1 MVKKGILLVSF
12 GTAAAEAWEK
22 TLGLLAG
29 EVRESFPDVP
39 VYEAITS
46 PTIRQM
52 WAKRGWNMP
61 DVPGAL
67 EEMAAHGVEAVT
79 VLPTFLIAGMEYQ
92 RLVLDCGRRAERF
105 SSFLLA
111 PPLLDRPQELVRVAE
126 ILLERQS
133 PLPEDTALVLMGHG
147 TNHRGDFAY
156 GAMDCVFRELGQP
169 NVFVA
174 TVEGYLGL
182 EGLKKRLEERTP
194 RRVILRPLLLTAGEH
209 ARSDM
214 AGEDESSWKNVLI
227 AAGYQVD
234 CVLEGLGEIPA
245 IRQMY
250 LERLAS
256 PGC

>member
-46 PTIRQM
+46 PTIRRM

-67 EEMAAHGVEAVT
+67 EEMVAHGIEAVT

-111 PPLLDRPQELVRVAE
+111 PPLLDRPQELVRVAK
-126 ILLERQS
+126 ILLERQG
-133 PLPEDTALVLMGHG
+133 PLPEDTA
-147 TNHRGDFAY
+147 
-156 GAMDCVFRELGQP
+156 
-169 NVFVA
+169 
-174 TVEGYLGL
+174 
-182 EGLKKRLEERTP
+182 
-194 RRVILRPLLLTAGEH
+194 
-209 ARSDM
+209 
-214 AGEDESSWKNVLI
+214 
-227 AAGYQVD
+227 
-234 CVLEGLGEIPA
+234 
-245 IRQMY
+245 
-250 LERLAS
+250 
-256 PGC
+256 